1 MWGKGVFYIS
11 KINNEVWD
19 KKKFGLNYNNW
30 LFDWKIF
37 FFFKFNLVEL
47 VWFWFFLVNR
57 KWNII
62 LICYGLFFEFVVIM
76 FGDEFFSGVYIK
88 VILEDG

>member
-1 MWGKGVFYIS
+1 M
-11 KINNEVWD
+11 
-19 KKKFGLNYNNW
+19 
-30 LFDWKIF
+30 
-37 FFFKFNLVEL
+37 EL

-62 LICYGLFFEFVVIM
+62 LICYGLFIEFVVIM

>member
-1 MWGKGVFYIS
+1 M
-11 KINNEVWD
+11 
-19 KKKFGLNYNNW
+19 
-30 LFDWKIF
+30 
-37 FFFKFNLVEL
+37 EL